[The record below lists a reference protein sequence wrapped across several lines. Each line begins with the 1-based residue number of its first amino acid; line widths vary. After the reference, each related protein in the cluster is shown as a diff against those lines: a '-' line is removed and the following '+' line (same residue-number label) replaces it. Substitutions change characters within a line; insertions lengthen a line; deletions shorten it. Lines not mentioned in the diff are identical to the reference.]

1 MARFGIGSI
10 AGVGASLV
18 ADAAWAFEAKWVK
31 VGGASS
37 NLLVDL
43 GLSPSM
49 TLFGAVV
56 VGAATA
62 SVGASLFTGR

>member
-1 MARFGIGSI
+1 MARIGIGSI

-31 VGGASS
+31 VGGAST
-37 NLLVDL
+37 NLLADW

-49 TLFGAVV
+49 TLFVAVLI
-56 VGAATA
+56 GGATA
-62 SVGASLFTGR
+62 SVGATLLTRR